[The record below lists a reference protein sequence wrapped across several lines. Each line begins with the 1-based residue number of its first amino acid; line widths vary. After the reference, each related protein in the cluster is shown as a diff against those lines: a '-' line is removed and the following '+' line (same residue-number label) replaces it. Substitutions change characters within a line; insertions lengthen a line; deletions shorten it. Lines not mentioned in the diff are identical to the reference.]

1 MQEVIGFAIMVVA
14 ISASGV
20 MSPGPLFSANIIY
33 GLKEGKIAGLKIAV
47 GHTIVE
53 FPLIILLGTGIITS
67 NIFPEFRVLIAVI
80 GAVGLFAFA
89 GLQIKSIFQKNFQK
103 NIKPS
108 RGPILA
114 GIFLSALNPFF
125 IIWWL
130 TVGLKLITESIELW
144 GFLGIIILFLFHI
157 WMDYVWLY
165 IVAFFASK
173 SRNFLSNRN
182 YKILV
187 ISLATVLIY
196 FGLRFLTEI

>member
-80 GAVGLFAFA
+80 GAMGLFAFA

>member
-80 GAVGLFAFA
+80 GAMGLFAFA

-187 ISLATVLIY
+187 ISLAIVLIY
-196 FGLRFLTEI
+196 FGLKFLTEI

>member
-1 MQEVIGFAIMVVA
+1 MQEVIGYAIMVVA

-67 NIFPEFRVLIAVI
+67 NIFPEFRGLIAVI
-80 GAVGLFAFA
+80 GALGLFAFA

-187 ISLATVLIY
+187 ISLAIVLIY

>member
-80 GAVGLFAFA
+80 GALGLYAFA

>member
-80 GAVGLFAFA
+80 GALGLFAFA

-157 WMDYVWLY
+157 WMDYVWMY
-165 IVAFFASK
+165 IVAFFESK
-173 SRNFLSNRN
+173 YRNFLSNRN
-182 YKILV
+182 
-187 ISLATVLIY
+187 
-196 FGLRFLTEI
+196 

>member
-1 MQEVIGFAIMVVA
+1 MGRFSAWLYEKMEPYREWQDTLPFWKRLLVEVIGIIVVT
-14 ISASGV
+14 
-20 MSPGPLFSANIIY
+20 SPFI
-33 GLKEGKIAGLKIAV
+33 
-47 GHTIVE
+47 
-53 FPLIILLGTGIITS
+53 
-67 NIFPEFRVLIAVI
+67 
-80 GAVGLFAFA
+80 
-89 GLQIKSIFQKNFQK
+89 
-103 NIKPS
+103 
-108 RGPILA
+108 
-114 GIFLSALNPFF
+114 F

-187 ISLATVLIY
+187 ISLAIVLIY

>member
-1 MQEVIGFAIMVVA
+1 MIAI
-14 ISASGV
+14 
-20 MSPGPLFSANIIY
+20 
-33 GLKEGKIAGLKIAV
+33 
-47 GHTIVE
+47 
-53 FPLIILLGTGIITS
+53 
-67 NIFPEFRVLIAVI
+67 I
-80 GAVGLFAFA
+80 GALGLFAFA

-187 ISLATVLIY
+187 ISLAIVLIY

>member
-33 GLKEGKIAGLKIAV
+33 GLIEGKIAGLKIAV

-80 GAVGLFAFA
+80 GALGLFAFA

-187 ISLATVLIY
+187 ISLAIVLIY

>member
-80 GAVGLFAFA
+80 GALGLFAFA

-114 GIFLSALNPFF
+114 GVFLSALNPFF

-187 ISLATVLIY
+187 ISLAIVLIY

>member
-14 ISASGV
+14 I
-20 MSPGPLFSANIIY
+20 SANIIY

-80 GAVGLFAFA
+80 GALGLFALA

-108 RGPILA
+108 RGPILS

>member
-14 ISASGV
+14 ISTSGV

-80 GAVGLFAFA
+80 GALGLFAFA

>member
-33 GLKEGKIAGLKIAV
+33 GLKEGKIARLKIAV

-80 GAVGLFAFA
+80 GALGLFAFA

-187 ISLATVLIY
+187 ISLAIVLIY

>member
-20 MSPGPLFSANIIY
+20 MSPGPVFSANIIY

-80 GAVGLFAFA
+80 GALGLFAFA

-187 ISLATVLIY
+187 ISLAIVLIY

>member
-80 GAVGLFAFA
+80 GALGLFAFA

-187 ISLATVLIY
+187 ISLAIVLIY
-196 FGLRFLTEI
+196 FGLRFLTEN